1 VSRIALLLVALSAAN
16 GFQSTSPSSSGSA
29 ADLARTV
36 REQGLDAS
44 ECYRVRDL
52 RFVKDD
58 IKLYLNDGYLI
69 FSKPVLGQRLSAV
82 FTSDVE
88 GGDGEAIVIPPT
100 RSERQSLASFT
111 QSPNLDEHFHAV
123 LMVATEGSVARLLES
138 LGHAESA
145 KKAPEMG
152 AVMAEQWGPAVG
164 NISGPMQMRL
174 VEDLWST
181 RSSETGMVFFAV
193 SGKTLGNFDILS
205 DARAGHRMIVRQ
217 HVEREGRD
225 DFNVWTDFIPRQF
238 SRGSNAASAAQT
250 QEFKL
255 SHYRID
261 TEIDSDLSVKAV
273 TRVTLRT
280 GRNGVRVFPFE
291 MARAMQVSAVRI
303 DGAPAELMRDDS
315 QRGRIT
321 GNGEEFEFLAVAPA
335 DLAPESEHEFEFEHQ
350 GNVIATRGDGVYFV
364 GARGSWYPHM
374 PGQFATFDL
383 TFRYPKRLT
392 LVAGGDA
399 VEDRVDGDW
408 RITRR
413 NMTVA
418 VAAAGFNLGV
428 YEKVAGTVAGV
439 HYEVYGNRNLE
450 QALRPPVMFST
461 PDAGAASNGLMRPRG
476 VRPPDTQVPVV
487 IPPDPLAR
495 LRAVAGDV
503 AASLEFFSGLFGPP
517 VMKTLT
523 VAPIPGTF
531 GQGFPGLVYLST
543 FAYIDPLSRPAA
555 LRNAREQVF
564 FSDLMVPHEVAHQWW
579 GSIIESRRIED
590 EWLLEALAN
599 YSSLLWLEKKKSA
612 KEMASVLNSYRAE
625 LLSKD
630 ADGAVYEAA
639 GPIIWGERLPGWPNG
654 GAWRVISYGK
664 GTWILHML
672 RRRMGDDAFFKLL
685 AELRRRYEFK
695 SVTTADFMALARELR
710 PKGMA
715 PEAIDTFF
723 DNWVYSTGIPA
734 LKLRYTVKGVAPAVK
749 LSGTVGQSGAGDDF
763 ALDTPVE
770 VQFAKGASQ
779 TIWVRTAG
787 DERNFTANLRQIP
800 TRVVIP
806 DEVLK
811 K

>member
-1 VSRIALLLVALSAAN
+1 VALSAAN

-52 RFVKDD
+52 GFVKDD

-69 FSKPVLGQRLSAV
+69 FSKPVMGQRLSAV
-82 FTSDVE
+82 FTADVE

-111 QSPNLDEHFHAV
+111 QSPNLDEHFRAV
-123 LMVATEGSVARLLES
+123 LIVATEGSVARLLES
-138 LGHAESA
+138 LGHAQSA

-152 AVMAEQWGPAVG
+152 AVMAEQWGPVVG

-174 VEDLWST
+174 VEDLWSR

-428 YEKVAGTVAGV
+428 YEKVVGTVAGV

-461 PDAGAASNGLMRPRG
+461 HDAGAASNGLMRPRG

-639 GPIIWGERLPGWPNG
+639 GPIIWGERLPGWPNS

-695 SVTTADFMALARELR
+695 SVTTADFMTLARELR

-715 PEAIDTFF
+715 PEVIDTFF